1 MNAENLIKNY
11 ATSNNLVNDN
21 TNNENVVS
29 NIIDNDIAVDS
40 TDMTES
46 MNEVLLDEFKK
57 DVQDWMNI
65 DNQMKRLEVALKE
78 RRRKKK
84 DLNLKI
90 LDFMGRFNI
99 EDLNTKE
106 GIIRYKKTYVK
117 EPLSQKIIKE
127 KLLDI
132 FKNDKENS
140 ERVEKIFTNREKIE
154 KTSLRR
160 INI

>member
-11 ATSNNLVNDN
+11 ATSNNLDN
-21 TNNENVVS
+21 NNNNNENVVS
-29 NIIDNDIAVDS
+29 NIIDNEIAVDS

-46 MNEVLLDEFKK
+46 MNEVLLDEFKQN
-57 DVQDWMNI
+57 VQDWMNI

-78 RRRKKK
+78 RRKKKK

-90 LDFMGRFNI
+90 LEFMSKFNI

-132 FKNDKENS
+132 FKNDKENT
-140 ERVEKIFTNREKIE
+140 ERVENIFTNREKIE

-160 INI
+160 ITI

>member
-78 RRRKKK
+78 RRKKKK

>member
-78 RRRKKK
+78 RRKKKK

-90 LDFMGRFNI
+90 LEFMGKFNI

-132 FKNDKENS
+132 FKNDKENTQ
-140 ERVEKIFTNREKIE
+140 RVENIFTNREKIE

>member
-11 ATSNNLVNDN
+11 ATSNNLDN
-21 TNNENVVS
+21 NNNNNENVVS
-29 NIIDNDIAVDS
+29 NIIDNEIAVDS

-46 MNEVLLDEFKK
+46 MNEVLLDEFKQN
-57 DVQDWMNI
+57 VQDWMNI

-78 RRRKKK
+78 RRKKKK

-90 LDFMGRFNI
+90 LEFLSKFNI

-132 FKNDKENS
+132 FKNDKENT
-140 ERVEKIFTNREKIE
+140 ERVENIFTNREKIE

>member
-21 TNNENVVS
+21 INNENVVS

-78 RRRKKK
+78 RRKKKK

>member
-11 ATSNNLVNDN
+11 ATSNNLDN
-21 TNNENVVS
+21 NNNNNENVVS
-29 NIIDNDIAVDS
+29 NIIDNEIAVDS

-46 MNEVLLDEFKK
+46 MNEVLLDEFKQN
-57 DVQDWMNI
+57 VQDWMNI

-78 RRRKKK
+78 RRKKKK

-90 LDFMGRFNI
+90 LEFMSKFNI

-132 FKNDKENS
+132 FKNDKENTQ
-140 ERVEKIFTNREKIE
+140 RVENIFTNREKIE

>member
-11 ATSNNLVNDN
+11 ATSNNLVNHN

-78 RRRKKK
+78 RRKKKK

-127 KLLDI
+127 KLLNI

>member
-11 ATSNNLVNDN
+11 ATSNNLDN
-21 TNNENVVS
+21 NNNNNENVVS
-29 NIIDNDIAVDS
+29 NIIDNEIAVDS

-46 MNEVLLDEFKK
+46 MNEVLLDEFKQN
-57 DVQDWMNI
+57 VQDWMNI

-78 RRRKKK
+78 RRKKKK

-90 LDFMGRFNI
+90 LEFMSKFNI

-132 FKNDKENS
+132 FKNDKENT
-140 ERVEKIFTNREKIE
+140 ERVENIFTNREKIE

>member
-1 MNAENLIKNY
+1 MNTESLIKNY
-11 ATSNNLVNDN
+11 AN
-21 TNNENVVS
+21 TNNLLNNNNNNNVVQ

-46 MNEVLLDEFKK
+46 MNEVLLEEFKK

-78 RRRKKK
+78 RRKKK
-84 DLNLKI
+84 KELNLKI

-106 GIIRYKKTYVK
+106 GIIRYKKSYVK
-117 EPLSQKIIKE
+117 EPLSQKKIKE
-127 KLLDI
+127 TLLDM
-132 FKNDKENS
+132 FKDDTTNS
-140 ERVEKIFTNREKIE
+140 ERIDKIFANRGKVEKT
-154 KTSLRR
+154 TLRR

>member
-1 MNAENLIKNY
+1 MNTDNLIKNF
-11 ATSNNLVNDN
+11 ANNNNLNDN
-21 TNNENVVS
+21 LNDNIVS

-57 DVQDWMNI
+57 DVQDWMSL
-65 DNQMKRLEVALKE
+65 DNQMKRLEVAVKE
-78 RRRKKK
+78 RRKKKK

-90 LDFMGRFNI
+90 LDFMDRFNI

-106 GIIRYKKTYVK
+106 GIIRYKKSFVK
-117 EPLSQKIIKE
+117 EPLSQKKIKDKLMDMFKDDNAISE
-127 KLLDI
+127 K
-132 FKNDKENS
+132 
-140 ERVEKIFTNREKIE
+140 VEKIFTDRGKVE
-154 KTSLRR
+154 KTTLRR

>member
-78 RRRKKK
+78 RRTKKK